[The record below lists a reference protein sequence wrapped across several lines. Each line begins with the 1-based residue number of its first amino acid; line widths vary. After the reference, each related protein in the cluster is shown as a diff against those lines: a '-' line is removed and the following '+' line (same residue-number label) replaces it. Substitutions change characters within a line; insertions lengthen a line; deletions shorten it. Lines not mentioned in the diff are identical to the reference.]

1 VRSENK
7 RDQISG
13 KNEKRRNTD
22 ARYFS
27 DKGKVLRSLGCRSRA
42 GRKFLDE
49 WKEKESTRP
58 GLVCGMTSF
67 RK

>member
-7 RDQISG
+7 RDKISG

-27 DKGKVLRSLGCRSRA
+27 DKGKVPQISWLEIKGGQEILRRVEGK
-42 GRKFLDE
+42 GINQTGVGVWHD
-49 WKEKESTRP
+49 
-58 GLVCGMTSF
+58 
-67 RK
+67 